1 MRLEEV
7 IQISHMVNLK
17 KAIHHYRFNQLLKSI
32 TLIVSIGVLLVK
44 KDYALILVGIYLLLE
59 IYGFRFRPF
68 NEMLTILDDSI
79 NQKVGLNSAYP
90 GIERRH

>member
-59 IYGFRFRPF
+59 IYGLRFRPF

-90 GIERRH
+90 GIERKH